1 MPPQSIGIAGSRQR
15 QAGNEWDKHRENE
28 PFGQTGPRVLSRYA
42 QPVLRSLN
50 GWEQSAPAVGA
61 AADSPD

>member
-1 MPPQSIGIAGSRQR
+1 MRMPPQSISIAGSRQR

-50 GWEQSAPAVGA
+50 GWE
-61 AADSPD
+61 